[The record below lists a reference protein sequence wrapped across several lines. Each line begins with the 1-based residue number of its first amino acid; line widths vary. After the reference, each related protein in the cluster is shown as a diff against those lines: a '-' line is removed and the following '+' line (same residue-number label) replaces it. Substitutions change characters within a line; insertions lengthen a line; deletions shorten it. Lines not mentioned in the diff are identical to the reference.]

1 MLEMTDTIPRNSGAK
16 QILDTLKVEKERG
29 ITVKAQTVT
38 LRYTSCSSPPGKT
51 PSATGELRKGQY
63 QNFLLNL
70 IDTPGHVDF
79 SSEVIRSQAA
89 CQGALLLIDSTQG
102 IQAQTLSVY
111 HSAKARGLTI
121 IPILNKIDLP
131 ASDVHRVSGQLAT
144 TFGIEPSNIL
154 HISAKSGAGVE
165 QVLEAIVQRIPPP
178 LANPDAPLKALLFD
192 SYYDRFR
199 GVVSLLSV
207 QDGILKK
214 GDKISSCFTKK
225 KYEVLDLG
233 VMHPKETPT
242 GSLRAG
248 QVGYVACNMKDPTDA
263 NIGDTFH
270 HAGISVQPLLSFQ
283 PNKAMVYAGVFPF
296 DSSDFTRL
304 EESIK
309 RLTLTDRSVSIQR
322 ESSTALG
329 QGYRLGFSG
338 TLHMDV
344 FRQRLEDEHDASV
357 IITAPTVPY
366 KVLYRDGSDRTI
378 SNPTEFPDYGD
389 PKVAEIQEPYVKAN
403 IIAPHEYMGAMIQLC
418 AERRG
423 ESFTDLQYLDA
434 SGDHDAA
441 RVLLECR
448 LPLGE
453 IVTDFFDQLK
463 GRSSGFASFDYEEHG
478 YQASPMGKMNF
489 LLNQRPVDALAIIV
503 HQSASETVGRKWALK
518 LKEVLPKQNFEIP
531 IQATYRG
538 KVVARETISAMRK
551 DVTAGL
557 YGGHFERKLK
567 HLNKQKE
574 GKAKLKRIG
583 KVDLP
588 QEAFFSLLGSTG
600 KK

>member
-1 MLEMTDTIPRNSGAK
+1 MLQNGYRATGFAKNLPVFHVVRLPLCKRCNYGTRAVEWNLEEYPPELVRNFSIIAHIDHGKSTLADRMLEMTDTIPRNSGAK

-366 KVLYRDGSDRTI
+366 KGIFIVPRPNAVLTSQQFFIETAR
-378 SNPTEFPDYGD
+378 
-389 PKVAEIQEPYVKAN
+389 
-403 IIAPHEYMGAMIQLC
+403 IA
-418 AERRG
+418 R
-423 ESFTDLQYLDA
+423 
-434 SGDHDAA
+434 
-441 RVLLECR
+441 
-448 LPLGE
+448 
-453 IVTDFFDQLK
+453 
-463 GRSSGFASFDYEEHG
+463 
-478 YQASPMGKMNF
+478 
-489 LLNQRPVDALAIIV
+489 LAIPPSFLIMG
-503 HQSASETVGRKWALK
+503 T
-518 LKEVLPKQNFEIP
+518 PK
-531 IQATYRG
+531 
-538 KVVARETISAMRK
+538 
-551 DVTAGL
+551 
-557 YGGHFERKLK
+557 
-567 HLNKQKE
+567 
-574 GKAKLKRIG
+574 
-583 KVDLP
+583 
-588 QEAFFSLLGSTG
+588 
-600 KK
+600 